1 MNFIKISN
9 LVKEYPKFRLGPIN
23 LNLTNGKIIGLIGI
37 NGSGKT
43 TLIKSIL
50 NLVNINSGHIEVFGD
65 NILSKNERKIK
76 DKLGIVLDSAYYYK
90 GLTIKETAK
99 IYGEIYSTWS
109 NELFIRYCEE
119 FGLDLS
125 KKIDELSKGMKM
137 KLSVAIAISKESKG
151 LIMDEPTGGLD
162 PLVRKDILKKIKSY
176 VSENDASLLFSTHIT
191 SDLDNIADEIVL
203 LHSGKIIFYGSKLD
217 FKKMYVKVTFNKNR
231 INDNIIGI
239 QKLET
244 DTYVGFVKNEDASN
258 FDNCSECTI
267 EEVMLLL
274 IEGDEKQ

>member
-1 MNFIKISN
+1 MGFIKISN

-23 LNLTNGKIIGLIGI
+23 LNLDNGKIIGLIGI

-50 NLVNINSGHIEVFGD
+50 NLVNINSGCIEVFED
-65 NILSKNERKIK
+65 DILNKNERKIK
-76 DKLGIVLDSAYYYK
+76 NELGIVLDSAYYYS
-90 GLTIKETAK
+90 GLSIKDTAK

-109 NELFIRYCEE
+109 NELFIKYCKE

-162 PLVRKDILKKIKSY
+162 PLVRKDILKKIKGY
-176 VSENDASLLFSTHIT
+176 VTENDASLLFSTHIT
-191 SDLDNIADEIVL
+191 SDLDNIADEIIL
-203 LHSGKIIFYGSKLD
+203 LHSGKIMFYGNKSD
-217 FKKMYVKVTFNKNR
+217 FKKMYMKVTFNKDR
-231 INDNIIGI
+231 ISDNIIGI
-239 QKLET
+239 QKIES
-244 DTYVGFVKNEDASN
+244 DTYVGFVKNEEASD

-267 EEVMLLL
+267 EEVMLLI
-274 IEGDEKQ
+274 IEGEKKQ